1 MTIEQTIIQAL
12 NGITGFAKVRYLV
25 AEADPDT
32 APTDLPLCVLSDGG
46 RNYGDFQTFCGSEL
60 FSQEFNL
67 TIIAKTAAEASD
79 LADQVSIA
87 LLGIAALDSVSLSFD
102 EDLRAFVAEIVLS

>member
-1 MTIEQTIIQAL
+1 MTVEQTIIKAL
-12 NGITGFAKVRYLV
+12 NGITGFSKVRYLV

-46 RNYGDFQTFCGSEL
+46 RNYGDFKTFCGSEL

-67 TIIAKTAAEASD
+67 IIIAKTAAKVRD
-79 LADQVSIA
+79 LTGQVSIA
-87 LLGIAALDSVSLSFD
+87 LHGIAALDSVSESFD